1 MEKQQQQHNPHFPWK
16 DRNSET
22 WCQKQWAES
31 CGMKLGFRWGRRRPG
46 SSSWRCEEVVRDGIV
61 EGERKTKNPKSER
74 AMRMGFVDPWNAG
87 EIWGE
92 RENGVGGGL
101 ERERKDG
108 SRERKW
114 VSWVKWGEEALLLLD
129 GVGAAPALLSS
140 GLQLL
145 SRPLSISAR
154 GSHGPSMAFFLPR
167 GCEWLRDWEKCLFM
181 LFKEWYECSC
191 KRKMIYLSTKWL

>member
-22 WCQKQWAES
+22 WCQKQWPES

-129 GVGAAPALLSS
+129 GVGAAPALCLRVFNCCLVHSRFQRVAPTAPRWLSFCHVAVS
-140 GLQLL
+140 GCV
-145 SRPLSISAR
+145 IEKSAF
-154 GSHGPSMAFFLPR
+154 SCFLKS
-167 GCEWLRDWEKCLFM
+167 GMSAHVKG
-181 LFKEWYECSC
+181 
-191 KRKMIYLSTKWL
+191 KWFI